1 MIDTDRI
8 GIHAEGK
15 VRDPIDQA
23 KADADYCAHCG
34 DISTQMHVV
43 GEYVF
48 CETCWQSAEVK
59 TP

>member
-15 VRDPIDQA
+15 VRD
-23 KADADYCAHCG
+23 ADADYCSHCG

-43 GEYVF
+43 GEYRF
-48 CETCWQSAEVK
+48 CEQCWQDGEVK